1 MRTLAGCVALA
12 ALLAGCGKSSDPDPH
27 GNGTGGAGGQ
37 GGVMLPEGGDAGAG
51 GGASGT
57 GGVGPTGGSA
67 GTGGVEDGG
76 DAGWQAVPWAPAD
89 CMYVADDPALAVP
102 ELEWTDCGT
111 GCSRLV
117 PNWLSK
123 SGIPLQAAQVYKAG
137 STLRLGLHMWVGE
150 PGYWRKAIYDEN
162 WKPLAVWKRGAAL
175 CGANLLQW
183 TPKHVCLSIGTGL
196 EPTLQAFLDPTNL
209 SGPPKSFYATES
221 IVPLACNEELFV
233 GSSSGGIPYVRDLQS
248 GFETWV
254 QPPVGWS
261 LDARLAGPHLFLVVQ
276 DLTQQMGRL
285 TGWVWKRPNNLEQL
299 VRPETENLFDL
310 RSDGKT
316 LVWIQTQSASVWEVA
331 PGVLWTSS
339 FATSAASLQP
349 TERRTVPSISAAQS
363 TKTANDGHYGL
374 IEQTTS
380 GSDAKRR
387 VHVYRLSDAHHW
399 QVPSIADVL
408 PTDMIYI
415 DSEEVWYLGATLNG
429 ATSTIIRQRLDALGP
444 GD

>member
-1 MRTLAGCVALA
+1 MRALAGCAALA

-37 GGVMLPEGGDAGAG
+37 GGVVLPEGGDAGAG

-67 GTGGVEDGG
+67 GTGGMEDGG

-102 ELEWTDCGT
+102 ELEWTNCGT

-123 SGIPLQAAQVYKAG
+123 SGIPLQTAQVYKAG

-221 IVPLACNEELFV
+221 IVPLACDEELFV

-248 GFETWV
+248 GFETWI
-254 QPPVGWS
+254 QPPVGRS
-261 LDARLAGPHLFLVVQ
+261 FDARLAGEHLLLVVE
-276 DLTQQMGRL
+276 DTSGANVKL
-285 TGWVWKRPNNLEQL
+285 TGWIWKRPNTLEQL
-299 VRPETENLFDL
+299 VDPGSEVIYDM
-310 RSDGKT
+310 RSDGQT
-316 LVWIQTQSASVWEVA
+316 LVWVQVSSAALGTLA
-331 PGVLWTSS
+331 PGTLWTSP
-339 FATSAASLQP
+339 FATSAAEVKG
-349 TERRTVPSISAAQS
+349 TARRATPPMYLAESS
-363 TKTANDGHYGL
+363 KTANQGFYAL
-374 IEQTTS
+374 IEQAS
-380 GSDAKRR
+380 EGNDAERH
-387 VHVYRLSDAHHW
+387 VHVYRLSDARHW
-399 QVPSIADVL
+399 AVPQISDVK
-408 PTDMIYI
+408 PSKMIYI

-429 ATSTIIRQRLDALGP
+429 APSTIIRQRLDALGP